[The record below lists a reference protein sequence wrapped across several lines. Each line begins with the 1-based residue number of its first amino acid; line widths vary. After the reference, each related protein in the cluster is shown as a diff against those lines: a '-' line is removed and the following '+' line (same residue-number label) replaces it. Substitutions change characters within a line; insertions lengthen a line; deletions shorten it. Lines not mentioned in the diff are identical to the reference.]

1 MTWRPLLP
9 FVTLV
14 LSALV
19 HAEELPVRALFPN
32 LSLDELRQT
41 RDRPLFAINRRPPAT
56 IPVDAVPKTSDA
68 AAAAAAAAQAELDD
82 PRMSLLGIIMES
94 PTPIIILRDDRKST
108 FLTVRSGARVGR
120 WDIIADDA
128 WTARLVDDR
137 RQVTLEMFK
146 K

>member
-9 FVTLV
+9 LALVIVV
-14 LSALV
+14 LSVLV
-19 HAEELPVRALFPN
+19 HAGELPVRSLFPD
-32 LSLDELRQT
+32 LSLDQLRQT
-41 RDRPLFAINRRPPAT
+41 RDRPLFATNRRPPAP
-56 IPVDAVPKTSDA
+56 IPVVAVPKASDGTSA
-68 AAAAAAAAQAELDD
+68 AAEKELND
-82 PRMSLLGIIMES
+82 PKMSLLGIIIAS

-120 WDIIADDA
+120 WEIIACDA
-128 WTARLVDDR
+128 WTLRLIDDR